1 MRTIE
6 CPNCGAPA
14 TNHQNC
20 NFCGSLM
27 IRFAD
32 KGLASLANEYLRS
45 HSVLPGLLNHLHKN
59 IEIQEQAERDNS
71 KDVAQTDIW
80 IDDEIWSSGKHV
92 ICTVLPA
99 ANLALGSFTIDSSGY
114 FDIIQP
120 FENYE
125 GISLATLFTFQIFK
139 DAELAP
145 IERERLNNFK
155 KLSSFPLFESYVY
168 SSSDDFGN
176 EYTTYEYAIN
186 FGRDEEGAAMLI
198 SEVAEKVYGCDPNNT
213 LECYTNNSDVID
225 NIRSSITGVK
235 QGISYAEETD
245 SDSSANW
252 KKWVWI
258 GISIV
263 GGLIYLFS

>member
-1 MRTIE
+1 MRAIE